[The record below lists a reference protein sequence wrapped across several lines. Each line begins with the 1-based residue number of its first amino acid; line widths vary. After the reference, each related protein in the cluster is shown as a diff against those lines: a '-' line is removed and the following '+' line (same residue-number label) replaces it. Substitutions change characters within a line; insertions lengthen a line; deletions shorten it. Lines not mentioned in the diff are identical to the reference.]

1 MELGAQTIVYQLET
15 IAVVFPVG
23 ISIAGN
29 VRVGNSL
36 GAKNTEQA
44 KLSAKSAMLCAVS
57 VSICP
62 ATFFGALKD
71 YIPYVFTND
80 EQIRKRVADLACLY
94 IPFSIFEAITVSDQS
109 TLSLGGIIRG
119 TGRQKIG
126 AICNILGFY
135 GVGLPVGVS
144 LMFAAKLKITGLW
157 IGLLTCIFLQTSF
170 LTVYLSRLNWK
181 KVTEEAQIR
190 VGNASNTNDDQL
202 DLVTEERSVMPNQE
216 QISYRSLFLRRGL
229 ALALMLFILA
239 FGIILNL
246 LIMNL
251 IT

>member
-94 IPFSIFEAITVSDQS
+94 IPFSIFEAITIV
-109 TLSLGGIIRG
+109 LGGIIRG
-119 TGRQKIG
+119 TGKQKIG

-135 GVGLPVGVS
+135 GVGIPIGAS
-144 LMFAAKLKITGLW
+144 LMFAAKLGITGLW

-170 LTVYLSRLNWK
+170 LTIYLSRLNWK
-181 KVTEEAQIR
+181 KVTEEVSVKKKFRLFKKKKKGSPHPFKFKDNFKKLTFSPRLRSEWETHQAQVR
-190 VGNASNTNDDQL
+190 KPEQQL
-202 DLVTEERSVMPNQE
+202 I
-216 QISYRSLFLRRGL
+216 ISCFSSE
-229 ALALMLFILA
+229 A
-239 FGIILNL
+239 NS
-246 LIMNL
+246 
-251 IT
+251 